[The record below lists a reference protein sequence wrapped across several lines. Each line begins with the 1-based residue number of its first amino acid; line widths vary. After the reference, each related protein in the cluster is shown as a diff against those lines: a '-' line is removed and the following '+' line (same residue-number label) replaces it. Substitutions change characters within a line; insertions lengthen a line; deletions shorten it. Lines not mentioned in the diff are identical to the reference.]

1 MEKGCKGCP
10 KKKSLPKE
18 IKNIEET
25 KIPDIKKIKT
35 QKKQTLKVQLTGF
48 ISLDSPY
55 TKKAVESLVSFR
67 DRHSDV
73 AVRGVVILPLEEGK
87 ELLLKN
93 TDLWKTKIPFR
104 VDFSLKEAEAYR
116 ITTTPTFVFEDSHN
130 AYKISGQP
138 DLESVFE
145 KYF

>member
-10 KKKSLPKE
+10 KKKTPAKK
-18 IKNIEET
+18 IKSIEET
-25 KIPDIKKIKT
+25 KIPDVKKLKT
-35 QKKQTLKVQLTGF
+35 EKKQAPKITLTGF

-67 DRHSDV
+67 DRHPGV
-73 AVRGVVILPLEEGK
+73 IVRGVVILPLKGGK
-87 ELLLKN
+87 ELLLKH
-93 TDLWKTKIPFR
+93 TDLWKTKIPFK

-138 DLESVFE
+138 DLDSLFE